1 MRRSINFLFEEFT
14 KGLRGCGSVD
24 ARQILMFQSVLIK
37 FSQSEILI
45 TKIQKVTKIFAHDF
59 PGMAKTD
66 FSRFF
71 SIIVFIVRMTNIRRF
86 VIDTDSRNISE
97 ERVYFSPGLRRRI

>member
-14 KGLRGCGSVD
+14 KGLRGCGWVD

-45 TKIQKVTKIFAHDF
+45 TKIQKVKKFSHTIFLAWQRQIF
-59 PGMAKTD
+59 RD
-66 FSRFF
+66 FSPLLF
-71 SIIVFIVRMTNIRRF
+71 S
-86 VIDTDSRNISE
+86 
-97 ERVYFSPGLRRRI
+97 